1 LLSKFIAVCKDDNED
16 DVQFLVRV
24 ELEVE
29 GIVGSYTKSK
39 HNACLAHMHNRG
51 RLNHVFE
58 FAGVTYGPRSMPG
71 IEEFTEVVRKRKLD
85 VTGKN
90 PSKRSK
96 AAGKKKME
104 VVKVAPS

>member
-1 LLSKFIAVCKDDNED
+1 
-16 DVQFLVRV
+16 
-24 ELEVE
+24 
-29 GIVGSYTKSK
+29 
-39 HNACLAHMHNRG
+39 
-51 RLNHVFE
+51 
-58 FAGVTYGPRSMPG
+58 VTYGPRSMPG